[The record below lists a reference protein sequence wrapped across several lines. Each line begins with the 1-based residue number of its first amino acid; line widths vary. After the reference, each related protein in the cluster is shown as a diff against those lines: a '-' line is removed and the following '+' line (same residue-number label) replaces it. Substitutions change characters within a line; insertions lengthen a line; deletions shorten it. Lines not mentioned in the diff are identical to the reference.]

1 MKMLYKITF
10 VRKVA
15 LDALII
21 RIQAG
26 DITVLHA
33 HNCTVECQMRTKVI
47 IVMTAKS
54 CLLEEAH

>member
-15 LDALII
+15 LDAL
-21 RIQAG
+21 
-26 DITVLHA
+26 ITVLHA